1 MIRFRHKRWI
11 ITCCAAAMLLL
22 FAAAT
27 ILIAVRSPPAPVA
40 DDGVK
45 ALSGAYNSFGQE
57 LSARFAASPGN
68 VVFSPY
74 SIGTAMALALSG
86 SRGETE
92 SEMTRVLKHRL
103 ARTEIDDANG
113 KALAILN
120 QYGRG
125 YFSFWKPTAARL
137 MTANAVMLAKHG
149 DMISKDYLAR
159 LQASYAA
166 EVFQN
171 VTAAAVNDWVSRK
184 TERKIDKIVDE
195 LDPGTVAVLINA
207 IYFKSSWALPFD
219 GKLTQTEKFE
229 ISPSQTVSVPIMHRE
244 ADYSTVV
251 AQEYSAIRLPY
262 QDPQLHMVIVL
273 PDRTSELDAVGA
285 SLDGAALSRLFAQ
298 LQGPAHKTELA
309 LPRFKTSFDVKLK
322 QHFRAL
328 GMTKPFEPANAD
340 FSGMT
345 GGRAANNPIV
355 IHEVLHQAVID
366 VSEEGTEAAAA
377 TTVFMLSSWS
387 SPRTFHVT
395 RPFLF
400 YIVDDATNAI
410 LFQGRII
417 DPRA

>member
-1 MIRFRHKRWI
+1 MIRFWYKRWI
-11 ITCCAAAMLLL
+11 IACCAAAMLLL
-22 FAAAT
+22 STAAT
-27 ILIAVRSPPAPVA
+27 VLTAMQAPVA
-40 DDGVK
+40 DDRVK
-45 ALSGAYNSFGQE
+45 ALSDAYNSFGQE
-57 LSARFAASPGN
+57 LSSRFATSPGN

-86 SRGETE
+86 SRGDTE

-120 QYGRG
+120 QYGRRH
-125 YFSFWKPTAARL
+125 FSFWKPTTAKL
-137 MTANAVMLAKHG
+137 MTANAVMLAERG

-166 EVFQN
+166 EVFRN
-171 VTAAAVNDWVSRK
+171 VTPAAVNDWVSRK
-184 TERKIDKIVDE
+184 TEGKIDKIVDK
-195 LDPGTVAVLINA
+195 LDPGTVTVLVNA
-207 IYFKSSWALPFD
+207 IYFKASWALPFD

-229 ISPSQTVSVPIMHRE
+229 ISPSQTVSIPIMHRE

-251 AQEYSAIRLPY
+251 GRGYSAIRLPY
-262 QDPQLHMVIVL
+262 KNPQLHMVIVL
-273 PDRTSELDAVGA
+273 PDRTGELDAVGA

-298 LQGPAHKTELA
+298 LRGPAHKTSLA
-309 LPRFKTSFDVKLK
+309 LPRFKTSFDAKLK

-328 GMTKPFEPANAD
+328 GMIRPFDPVTAD

-345 GGRAANNPIV
+345 GGQVANSSLV
-355 IHEVLHQAVID
+355 IDEVLHQAVID

-377 TTVFMLSSWS
+377 TAAFGLASWS

-400 YIVDDATNAI
+400 YIIDDATNAI
-410 LFQGRII
+410 LFQGRIV